1 MSNKSMPLSP
11 TKRGRTEAQT
21 VALYKQKQLEL
32 KHHEKMV
39 ERLKFELM
47 ELSITM
53 ENDQLQRR
61 IAQGSGHDVFRQ
73 AHTETSAHLRVLDE
87 APRLPERPLAPQNC
101 EHPLAQLRKKASLL
115 NDWGKQSPL
124 GQELTRKTSQLNRE
138 VQTKTSQFFNEI
150 VTSLSPQKAQ
160 RRRPSMNERLLE
172 GTVLFDQDVTVVD
185 IDDYDSSDD
194 ELVRPPAVVT

>member
-1 MSNKSMPLSP
+1 M
-11 TKRGRTEAQT
+11 
-21 VALYKQKQLEL
+21 
-32 KHHEKMV
+32 
-39 ERLKFELM
+39 
-47 ELSITM
+47 
-53 ENDQLQRR
+53 
-61 IAQGSGHDVFRQ
+61 
-73 AHTETSAHLRVLDE
+73 
-87 APRLPERPLAPQNC
+87 
-101 EHPLAQLRKKASLL
+101 L
-115 NDWGKQSPL
+115 NDWGKQLPL

-160 RRRPSMNERLLE
+160 RRRPLMNERLLE